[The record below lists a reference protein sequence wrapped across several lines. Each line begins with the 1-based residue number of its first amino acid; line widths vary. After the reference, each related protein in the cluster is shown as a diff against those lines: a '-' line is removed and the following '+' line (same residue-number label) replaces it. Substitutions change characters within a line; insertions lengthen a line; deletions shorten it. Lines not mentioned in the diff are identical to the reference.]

1 MRFILYARASTK
13 DKQHPEHQIAELRA
27 WAAGRGHEVVA
38 AEIERESGR
47 KDDRPVFGALLSR
60 VLRREADGFACTELS
75 RFGRSVPH
83 LLEVSTALE
92 RAGAELVCT
101 RQPVDTTTP
110 AGRLLFTILAAVG
123 AFEADLTRE
132 RVRAGVA
139 FAIKQRG
146 GAWGRPRAVL
156 SAQTLSYAAKIRAE
170 GHSWRAVA
178 QVLHGAGLSQPELYR
193 AGVCVRPARAW
204 PVGTL
209 RDALAR
215 VELPPSKPGT

>member
-13 DKQHPEHQIAELRA
+13 DKQNPEHQLAELRT

-47 KDDRPVFGALLSR
+47 KDDRPVFGALLGR
-60 VLRREADGFACTELS
+60 VLRREADGLACTELS
-75 RFGRSVPH
+75 RFGRSVAH
-83 LLEVSTALE
+83 LLEVSKALE
-92 RAGAELVCT
+92 QAGAELVCT

-110 AGRLLFTILAAVG
+110 AGRLLFTVLAAVA

-139 FAIKQRG
+139 YAIKQRG
-146 GAWGRPRAVL
+146 GAWGRGRETPGPIAMQHVREFRAMGCPWRKIAERL
-156 SAQTLSYAAKIRAE
+156 AAM
-170 GHSWRAVA
+170 GHT
-178 QVLHGAGLSQPELYR
+178 Q
-193 AGVCVRPARAW
+193 PARAHGRSAHPARPW
-204 PVGTL
+204 PIGTL

-215 VELPPSKPGT
+215 VELPPAE